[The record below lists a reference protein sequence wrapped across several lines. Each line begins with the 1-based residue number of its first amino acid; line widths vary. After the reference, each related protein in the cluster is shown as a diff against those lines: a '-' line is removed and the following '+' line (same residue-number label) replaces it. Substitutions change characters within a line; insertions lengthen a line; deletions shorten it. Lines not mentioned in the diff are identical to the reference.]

1 MNALEDE
8 LERRG
13 LVVTA
18 GDDDIEGDP
27 RTPRAKKI
35 ALTPELV
42 AKAVTAAKITDLAHA
57 LNGKLLVAPRAIS
70 SEFTIETAYKV
81 SVKVLDQA
89 DKSWRKKHTLLYH
102 GDQLVII
109 ERPEERVASELYH
122 MVLEHEKPAEKPKA
136 ADKPKRAS
144 KPKAET
150 PAGEKPKR
158 AATRKPK
165 AGE

>member
-1 MNALEDE
+1 MTALDDE
-8 LERRG
+8 LKRRG

-18 GDDDIEGDP
+18 GEDDGEDDP
-27 RTPRAKKI
+27 RHARKKI

-42 AKAVTAAKITDLAHA
+42 EKAVTAAKITDLAHA

-89 DKSWRKKHTLLYH
+89 DKNWRKKHTLLYH

-109 ERPEERVASELYH
+109 ERPEERVASELHH
-122 MVLEHEKPAEKPKA
+122 MVVENEKPAEKPKA
-136 ADKPKRAS
+136 ADKPKRAA

>member
-8 LERRG
+8 LKRRG

-18 GDDDIEGDP
+18 GEDDAEGDDLRAP
-27 RTPRAKKI
+27 RGKKI

-42 AKAVTAAKITDLAHA
+42 AKAVTAAKITDLAHTF
-57 LNGKLLVAPRAIS
+57 NGKLLVSPRAIS
-70 SEFTIETAYKV
+70 ADLPITKAYDV
-81 SVKVLDQA
+81 SVKVLDQV
-89 DKSWRKKHTLLYH
+89 DKNWRKKHAILYH
-102 GDQLVII
+102 DDQLVIV
-109 ERPEERVASELYH
+109 ERPEERVAAELYH
-122 MVLEHEKPAEKPKA
+122 MVLEHEKPAEAPKPE
-136 ADKPKRAS
+136 KPKRTV

-158 AATRKPK
+158 TTTRKPK

>member
-42 AKAVTAAKITDLAHA
+42 AKAVTSAKITDLAHA
-57 LNGKLLVAPRAIS
+57 LNGKLLVSPRAIS
-70 SEFTIETAYKV
+70 ADLPITKAYDV

-89 DKSWRKKHTLLYH
+89 DKNWRKKHTLVYH
-102 GDQLVII
+102 DDQLVII
-109 ERPEERVASELYH
+109 ERPEERVAAELYH
-122 MVLEHEKPAEKPKA
+122 MALEHEKPAEKPKTA
-136 ADKPKRAS
+136 EKPKRAA
-144 KPKAET
+144 KPKAEA

-158 AATRKPK
+158 ATRKPK

>member
-1 MNALEDE
+1 MTALDDE
-8 LERRG
+8 LKRRG

-18 GDDDIEGDP
+18 GEDDGEDDP
-27 RTPRAKKI
+27 RHARKKI

-42 AKAVTAAKITDLAHA
+42 EKAVTAAKITDLAHA

-89 DKSWRKKHTLLYH
+89 DKNWRKKHTLLYH

-109 ERPEERVASELYH
+109 ERPEERVASELHH
-122 MVLEHEKPAEKPKA
+122 MVVENEKPAEKPKA

-150 PAGEKPKR
+150 PAVEKPKR
-158 AATRKPK
+158 ATTRKPK